1 MIKTTHWIAGAALLA
16 LAAAPALA
24 DGHAEATPADKQTVM
39 PEDVGTRGFFEQFG
53 FSEAVI
59 HGDTVYL
66 SGVIAGPPR
75 EGETME
81 DSFDRTFQYIGSVL
95 ERSGS
100 SWDDVIDITT
110 YHVDIED
117 SMLALATVKNRYV
130 KAPFPAWT
138 AIDIDRLFAPDGL
151 VEIKVT
157 ARLTPDTD

>member
-1 MIKTTHWIAGAALLA
+1 MRTITRPVAVGLA
-16 LAAAPALA
+16 LAATPALA
-24 DGHAEATPADKQTVM
+24 DGHEEAARSEKQTVM
-39 PEDVGTRGFFEQFG
+39 PEGADGTTIFEQFG
-53 FSEAVI
+53 FSESVI

-66 SGVIAGPPR
+66 SGVILGAPR

-81 DSFDRTFQYIGSVL
+81 EAFERGFQYIGTVL

-117 SMLALATVKNRYV
+117 SMPVLAAVKNRYV

-157 ARLTPDTD
+157 ARVKSE